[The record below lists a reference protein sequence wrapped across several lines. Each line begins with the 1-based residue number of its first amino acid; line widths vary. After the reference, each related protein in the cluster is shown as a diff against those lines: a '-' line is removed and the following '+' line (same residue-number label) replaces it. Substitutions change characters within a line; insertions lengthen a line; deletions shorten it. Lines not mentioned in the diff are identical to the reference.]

1 MEILAVD
8 IGMYWSQYVWPFMM
22 FIIGLSLVVFVHEF
36 GHFLAAKW
44 AGVAVQEF
52 ALGFGKKILG
62 FRRGETLYRINAVP
76 LGGYIKML
84 GQEDFNPGATAEHD
98 PRSWQRA
105 PAGKKIVILSA
116 GVAMNVVFSIIVFVI
131 VYMNGI
137 RFIAP
142 VVGSTQP
149 GLPAATVV
157 LPDEVAEAM
166 GVEEAVGLQA
176 GDRILN
182 VNGKKI
188 RRFSQVQMAAI
199 LSDDDETFDLTV
211 ARKVKGR
218 EITFNVTL
226 TPKKSEVGPFGEH
239 YIFGIGRPVSTVI
252 EESGKK
258 GYAAKEKF
266 KKHDRIVEIAGEP
279 IENFWDIT
287 PALRS
292 GAGKEVEFVVER
304 KGQKVRVKVKPME
317 ISGRTGGNDK
327 ENLSILGM
335 SPRIRVAAVFKD
347 SPAKKAGLKPDDII
361 LSYAGEDSPSRA
373 ELLEIN
379 KKFADKETT
388 ISILRNDKVLNLKI
402 TPAKDKK
409 NENVLVGIITTTEQ
423 DKVLV
428 ASVYPDS
435 PAAEAS
441 IAKGAIITK
450 INDTP
455 VNTWAQMYAALRSSV
470 GKKVVLTYT
479 TAGSKQK
486 GAVEVLTN
494 KIFDPEKYSFTSP
507 AIGVVSILKTDPIR
521 GNPLEAIAWSAEDTT
536 VWMISVY
543 KSLRNI
549 FKGRASTKGLSGP
562 VGIGAIAVAK
572 GREGIVDIAYF
583 MAMLSA
589 LVAVF
594 NFLPLP
600 VLDGGH
606 VVLTLVE
613 KIRGGPIPT
622 KVMIGIQL
630 TGWVLIGGLFLA
642 ITFQDIA
649 RHFFGKW

>member
-1 MEILAVD
+1 MEILAAD
-8 IGMYWSQYVWPFMM
+8 IGMYWSQYIWPFMM
-22 FIIGLSLVVFVHEF
+22 FLIGLSLVVFVHEL

-62 FRRGETLYRINAVP
+62 FRRGETLYRINVVP

-116 GVAMNVVFSIIVFVI
+116 GVAMNVVFAVVVFVI

-137 RFIAP
+137 RFVAP
-142 VVGSTQP
+142 VVGSTQL
-149 GLPAATVV
+149 GMPAATVV
-157 LPDEVAEAM
+157 LPDEVAKAM

-176 GDRILN
+176 GDRILT

-218 EITFNVTL
+218 EITFNITL
-226 TPKKSEVGPFGEH
+226 TPKESELGSFGKH
-239 YIFGIGRPVSTVI
+239 YIFGIGRPFGTII
-252 EESGKK
+252 EIPGEK
-258 GYAAKEKF
+258 GYAGNEEFENSDKIIEA
-266 KKHDRIVEIAGEP
+266 AGEP

-304 KGQKVRVKVKPME
+304 KGQKVHVKVEPME

-335 SPRIRVAAVFKD
+335 SPRIRVVAVFKD
-347 SPAKKAGLKPDDII
+347 SPAKKAGLKPGDII

-379 KKFADKETT
+379 KKFADKEAS
-388 ISILRNDKVLNLKI
+388 ISVLRDGKTLDLKI
-402 TPAKDKK
+402 TPTKQGDA
-409 NENVLVGIITTTEQ
+409 VLVGIFTTTEQ

-428 ASVYPDS
+428 ASVHPDS
-435 PAAEAS
+435 PAAKAS
-441 IAKGAIITK
+441 IAKGAVITK

-455 VNTWAQMYAALRSSV
+455 VATWPQMYAALRSSI

-479 TAGSKQK
+479 AAGSKQK
-486 GAVEVLTN
+486 GAVEVLTK

-507 AIGVVSILKTDPIR
+507 AIGAVSMLKTDPIR
-521 GNPLEAIAWSAEDTT
+521 GHPLEAIAWSAEDTT
-536 VWMISVY
+536 AWMISVY

-572 GREGIVDIAYF
+572 GREGIVDLAYF

-606 VVLTLVE
+606 VVVTLVE
-613 KIRGGPIPT
+613 KVRGRPIPT
-622 KVMIGIQL
+622 KVMVGIQL

-642 ITFQDIA
+642 VTYQDIA
-649 RHFFGKW
+649 RYIFGKW

>member
-1 MEILAVD
+1 
-8 IGMYWSQYVWPFMM
+8 
-22 FIIGLSLVVFVHEF
+22 
-36 GHFLAAKW
+36 
-44 AGVAVQEF
+44 
-52 ALGFGKKILG
+52 
-62 FRRGETLYRINAVP
+62 
-76 LGGYIKML
+76 
-84 GQEDFNPGATAEHD
+84 
-98 PRSWQRA
+98 
-105 PAGKKIVILSA
+105 VILSA
-116 GVAMNVVFSIIVFVI
+116 GVAMNVVFAIIVFVI

-137 RFIAP
+137 RFVAP
-142 VVGSTQP
+142 VVGATQP

-176 GDRILN
+176 GDRILT

-188 RRFSQVQMAAI
+188 RRFSQVQMAAV
-199 LSDDDETFDLTV
+199 LSDEGETFDLAV

-252 EESGKK
+252 EEPGKE
-258 GYAAKEKF
+258 GYAGDEKF
-266 KKHDRIVEIAGEP
+266 KKHDRIVEAAGEP
-279 IENFWDIT
+279 IENFHDIT

-304 KGQKVRVKVKPME
+304 KGQKVHVKVKPLE
-317 ISGRTGGNDK
+317 IS
-327 ENLSILGM
+327 
-335 SPRIRVAAVFKD
+335 
-347 SPAKKAGLKPDDII
+347 PDDII
-361 LSYAGEDSPSRA
+361 LSYAGKDSPSRA

-379 KKFADKETT
+379 KKSADTEVSIRVLRDGET
-388 ISILRNDKVLNLKI
+388 LDLKI
-402 TPAKDKK
+402 TPTKQGDA
-409 NENVLVGIITTTEQ
+409 VLVGIITVTEQ

-428 ASVYPDS
+428 ASVHPDS
-435 PAAEAS
+435 PAAMAGV
-441 IAKGAIITK
+441 AKGSVITK

-455 VNTWAQMYAALRSSV
+455 VATWPQVYAALRSSV
-470 GKKVVLTYT
+470 GTKVVLTYT
-479 TAGSKQK
+479 AAGSKQK
-486 GAVEVLTN
+486 GAVKILTK
-494 KIFDPEKYSFTSP
+494 KIFDPEKYSFVSP
-507 AIGVVSILKTDPIR
+507 AIGAVSILKTDPIR
-521 GNPLEAIAWSAEDTT
+521 GHPLEAIAWSAEDTT
-536 VWMISVY
+536 TWMISVY

-606 VVLTLVE
+606 VVITLVE
-613 KIRGGPIPT
+613 KVRGRPIPT
-622 KVMIGIQL
+622 KVMIGIQM

-649 RHFFGKW
+649 RHIFGKW

>member
-8 IGMYWSQYVWPFMM
+8 IGMYWSQYVWPFTM
-22 FIIGLSLVVFVHEF
+22 FLIGLSLVVFVHEL

-116 GVAMNVVFSIIVFVI
+116 GVAMNVVFSIVVFVI
-131 VYMNGI
+131 VYMIGI
-137 RFIAP
+137 RFVAP
-142 VVGSTQP
+142 VVGSTKP

-157 LPDEVAEAM
+157 LPDKVAKAM
-166 GVEEAVGLQA
+166 GVEEAIGLPDGSRVLA
-176 GDRILN
+176 I
-182 VNGKKI
+182 NGKKI
-188 RRFSQVQMAAI
+188 RRFNQIMMAAV

-211 ARKVKGR
+211 ARKIKGR

-239 YIFGIGRPVSTVI
+239 YIFGIGRPFSTVI
-252 EESGKK
+252 EEPGKE
-258 GYAAKEKF
+258 GYAGDETFEKY
-266 KKHDRIVEIAGEP
+266 DRIVEAAGTP
-279 IENFWDIT
+279 IENFPDIT

-317 ISGRTGGNDK
+317 ITGRTGGNDK

-347 SPAKKAGLKPDDII
+347 SPAKKAGLKIGDII
-361 LSYAGEDSPSRA
+361 LTYAGENSPSRA

-379 KKFADKETT
+379 KKFADTEVSIRVLRDGET
-388 ISILRNDKVLNLKI
+388 LDLKI
-402 TPAKDKK
+402 TPAAG
-409 NENVLVGIITTTEQ
+409 LVGIITTTEQ

-428 ASVYPDS
+428 ASAYPDS
-435 PAAEAS
+435 PAAKAG
-441 IAKGAIITK
+441 IAKGAVITK

-455 VNTWAQMYAALRSSV
+455 VDTWAQMYAALRSSI

-486 GAVEVLTN
+486 GDVEVLT
-494 KIFDPEKYSFTSP
+494 KKTFDPEKYSFTTP
-507 AIGVVSILKTDPIR
+507 AIGAVSILKTDPIR

-536 VWMISVY
+536 AWMISVY

-572 GREGIVDIAYF
+572 GREGIVDLAYF

-613 KIRGGPIPT
+613 KVRGRPIPT

-630 TGWVLIGGLFLA
+630 TGWVLIGSLFLA
-642 ITFQDIA
+642 ITFQDIT

>member
-1 MEILAVD
+1 MEIMAVD
-8 IGMYWSQYVWPFMM
+8 IGMYWAQYVWPFMM
-22 FIIGLSLVVFVHEF
+22 FLIGLSLVVFVHEF

-379 KKFADKETT
+379 KKFADTETT
-388 ISILRNDKVLNLKI
+388 ISVLRDDKILDLKI
-402 TPAKDKK
+402 TPAKEG
-409 NENVLVGIITTTEQ
+409 ENVLVGIITTTEQ

-435 PAAEAS
+435 PAAKAS

-455 VNTWAQMYAALRSSV
+455 VATWAQMYAALRSSG

-479 TAGSKQK
+479 AAGSKQK
-486 GAVEVLTN
+486 GAVEVLTK
-494 KIFDPEKYSFTSP
+494 KIFDPEKYSFTSS
-507 AIGVVSILKTDPIR
+507 AIGVVQYLKTNLIR
-521 GNPLEAIAWSAEDTT
+521 GNLPQALMWGTEDTIA
-536 VWMISVY
+536 WMISVY

-549 FKGRASTKGLSGP
+549 FKERASTKGFSGP
-562 VGIGAIAVAK
+562 VGISAIAIKV
-572 GREGIVDIAYF
+572 GRGGVIDLAYF

-606 VVLTLVE
+606 VVITLVE
-613 KIRGGPIPT
+613 KVRGRPIPT
-622 KVMIGIQL
+622 KVMVGIQL